1 MIGTVQQPTQT
12 NSHSGILIDAS
23 ESSGVRGRNNNTT
36 LIIQNS
42 AGETERYEL
51 GSTIQVRKIPE
62 IRQRARAHKGAHIV
76 YETIAHE
83 RGRLVSMET
92 TDGISI
98 VSAQYTLA
106 AVQFGA
112 WMTIVFGVILAIAG
126 TVYTGKHRST

>member
-1 MIGTVQQPTQT
+1 M
-12 NSHSGILIDAS
+12 DATD
-23 ESSGVRGRNNNTT
+23 SSGVRGRHNNTT

-62 IRQRARAHKGAHIV
+62 IRQLARAHKGAHFV
-76 YETIAHE
+76 YETFAHE
-83 RGRLVSMET
+83 RGRLASVET
-92 TDGISI
+92 TDGILI

-112 WMTIVFGVILAIAG
+112 WMAILFGVILGTAG
-126 TVYTGKHRST
+126 TLHTGKRRSA